1 MEQKNKKII
10 KIVVGIFIVALI
22 SIIILLCTYYILPQE
37 KFNNI
42 LYKANKNVE
51 VQGVETIQ
59 LPKFC
64 KSSKYRWVGG
74 ILGEDDYI
82 YAIPTGAEGVLKI
95 NTKTGDYKVFGDI
108 QYKEFNYT
116 GGGYYEKDGCIYGF
130 PRTSDNLLKIDL
142 KKEHIEEIKLNVNYS
157 GTNNERY
164 YGGVIYK
171 DTIYLCPRSA
181 HHILAINLK
190 DYSTRKIG
198 EGKIPNDY
206 WYSGAILHYNG
217 KIYFYPNS
225 EKTRTM
231 VLDTKTENIEFIG
244 EPINCYCYGAV
255 IANNECIY
263 GFSSYSEGILKIDP
277 INNKVSKIL
286 SKEVESGH
294 YGSKIGVNGKIYSIP
309 GSSNK
314 IYEFDPETEK
324 LNLVYEIEENQIPDA
339 KCAGGAI
346 DRNGNIWFM
355 PAMGDKIYKLNFTNH
370 MFNFR
375 KDIIKSTYLNNY

>member
-10 KIVVGIFIVALI
+10 KIVVGILVVALI

-42 LYKANKNVE
+42 LYKINKNVKVE
-51 VQGVETIQ
+51 EIETIE
-59 LPKFC
+59 LPQFHKGE
-64 KSSKYRWVGG
+64 KYRWVGG

-95 NTKTGDYKVFGDI
+95 NTKTGDYKIFGDVET
-108 QYKEFNYT
+108 KKFKYT
-116 GGGYYEKDGCIYGF
+116 GGGYYKEDGCIYGF
-130 PRTSDNLLKIDL
+130 PRASDTLLKIDT
-142 KKEHIEEIKLNVNYS
+142 KKESVEEIKIDIDYADTKNDHH
-157 GTNNERY
+157 

-171 DTIYLCPRSA
+171 DTIYLSPRGA
-181 HHILAINLK
+181 HYILAINLK
-190 DYSTRKIG
+190 DYSTKKIG

-217 KIYFYPNS
+217 KIYFYPNT
-225 EKTRTM
+225 EKARTM
-231 VLDTKTENIEFIG
+231 VLAPETEEIEFIG
-244 EPINCYCYGAV
+244 EPINCYCYGGM
-255 IANNECIY
+255 IANNGCIY
-263 GFSSYSEGILKIDP
+263 GFSSYTEGIFKINP
-277 INNKVSKIL
+277 YTKEVKKIL
-286 SKEVESGH
+286 TKEVESGFF
-294 YGSKIGVNGKIYSIP
+294 GSKLGVNGKIYSIP